1 MKAEIHPK
9 YETASVKC
17 ACGNEF
23 NTRST
28 VSVIKLD
35 ICSSCHPFFTGQQ
48 RLVDAAGRVERFGKR
63 FAKTEGKT
71 VVRKAMVQRR
81 ISKPL
86 PKVLV
91 KKVVV
96 VAPPTSD
103 KKKKDH

>member
-1 MKAEIHPK
+1 MKSDIHPK
-9 YETASVKC
+9 YEMATVRC

-23 NTRST
+23 ATRST
-28 VSVIKLD
+28 QPLIKVD

-71 VVRKAMVQRR
+71 VVRKKMVQKQ

-86 PKVLV
+86 PKIAG
-91 KKVVV
+91 KKVLSTT
-96 VAPPTSD
+96 PTTA